1 MEEMNKQTK
10 ENAVKLSLASLNVQQ
25 TIKSICSDVVDMCLQ
40 TLHGCL
46 YVSEDKE
53 NFERQM
59 KLENNDVTPIPLS
72 PVEIDSELNFF
83 AESLKK
89 FYTTLSNKFTNC
101 LFETTKSTAEAIRN
115 RLIHS
120 SETNSPLI
128 LSTLTLQHSVIVLS
142 PSVEELQEC
151 LSQGN
156 EMLLQIFN
164 NIPLWDQEKVMPWM
178 TKRLNMRKNNMSFKD
193 QKCQNMRVTK
203 TEISENY
210 EKQVVPE
217 KNVFYEVVSE
227 NKDIQSLLNILS
239 DSLDI
244 LNSNIFYKLSR
255 FNKFNFLWEESIETY
270 LEDFMKTDP
279 QISEFSSE
287 LTRFDK
293 LEEET
298 DDLPEKT
305 VVGPF
310 LLDSTELKEI
320 IKNYISNWKSGICRI
335 LNQKYKVLL
344 NGMLTFMDEQAQSLS
359 RQLRDL
365 EDIRLL
371 MICLDNI
378 LEREIELDMNIIP
391 IEEAYSLLGKY
402 QFETP
407 QEELNSVDTL
417 RYKFRNLLQQHKETL
432 ENLHVVAPKF
442 KDELITSSAG
452 LSDQV
457 EEFHQAY
464 MQSGPTVPGL
474 EPAEASERLNYF
486 VSLVDGL
493 LRTYQTCSG
502 GEQLFGLP
510 VTEQPL
516 LNQYSKEIK
525 LLKKLYSLYNNVN
538 DTIDGY
544 YDLLW
549 SDVDIESIVND
560 LNDFKNKFKKL
571 PKKLQEWQAYHDL
584 SKKLEDFSES
594 CPLLE
599 LMASKTMELRHW
611 DKISEITKTP
621 IDVKSNTFRLRDLMR
636 APLLQYSDEI
646 EDTCI
651 SSVKEKDIESKLKNV
666 VEDWS
671 NQKFQFQAFKNRGEL
686 MLKTSDVVEINS
698 KLEDSLMVLNYLLSN
713 RYNVPYRKSIQEWI
727 GKLSV
732 TLDIIEKLLL
742 VQNLW
747 IYLEAVFVGGD
758 IAKQLP
764 AEAKRFSDIDK
775 GWVRIMQKAHDE
787 LNVVNTCV
795 GDDLLGHMLPHL
807 HEQLEFCQ
815 KSLTGYLECKRAV
828 FPRFYFVSDPVL
840 LEILGQASDCHT
852 IQPHL
857 SSIAENID
865 ELEFSQRDYDHVLAA
880 ISREGEKIPLEG
892 NLKAVGNVE
901 NWLGELLVVQQKSL
915 HQIIRVASMQIKE
928 EDFNLLTYLYESIA
942 QVGLLALQFL
952 WTSDAEEAMLTI
964 KYNKTIMTDTAKKF
978 LSILNMFIDQTTK
991 PLTKYEVIKFET
1003 LITIHLH
1010 QKDIFDD
1017 LVKLH
1022 IKSPSDFEWLK
1033 QSRFYFNEE
1042 EDRTQCNIT
1051 DVINVYQNEFIGC
1064 QDRLVITP
1072 LTDRCYITMAQSLG
1086 MSMGAAPAGPAG
1098 TGKTETVK
1106 DMGKALGKYVVVF
1119 NCSDQ
1124 MDFRGL
1130 GRIFKGLAQSG
1141 SWGCFDEFNRIDLPV
1156 LSVAAQQINIVLMA
1170 KKNKKKYFLFSDN
1183 ETVSMNP
1190 EFGIFLTMNP
1200 GYAGRQELPE
1210 NLKVMFRTVAMM
1222 VPDRMIIIRIKMA
1235 SNGFLENVEL
1245 SQKFFVLYKLC
1256 EEQLS
1261 KQVHYDFGLR
1271 NILSVLRTFGT
1282 VKKTSMNEPE
1292 ALIVMK
1298 VLKDLNISKLV
1309 DEDEPL
1315 LLSLIEDLFP
1325 NLTTTPVVYKQL
1337 QAAIVSNTAQFKLI
1351 NYPAW
1356 NLKVLQL
1363 FETQRVR
1370 HGMMT
1375 LGPSGAGKTC
1385 CINILMR
1392 SLTDCGHPHK
1402 EMRMNPK
1409 AITASQ
1415 MFGRLDV
1422 ASNDWTDGVF
1432 SALWRKTLKV
1442 KKSES
1447 VWLVLDGPVD
1457 AIWIENLNSVLD
1469 DTKKLTLANGDRIPM
1484 APNCKIIFEVHNIDN
1499 ASPAT
1504 VSRNG
1509 MVFMSSS
1516 CLTWKPIL
1524 QGWLLTRP
1532 AQEGEVFGPLFDKI
1546 YQDIVTF
1553 STVSLTKKMEI
1564 LQCMEIKQACDL
1576 LEGLIKSYSEKG
1588 SHLLSVHYQRLF
1600 IFALMWSFGN
1610 LLELDGRL
1618 KLQEFMLTHPSKL
1631 LYPKLTAE
1639 RTIFEYTVD
1648 ANGEYPSLKHI
1659 K

>member
-1 MEEMNKQTK
+1 M
-10 ENAVKLSLASLNVQQ
+10 
-25 TIKSICSDVVDMCLQ
+25 
-40 TLHGCL
+40 
-46 YVSEDKE
+46 
-53 NFERQM
+53 
-59 KLENNDVTPIPLS
+59 
-72 PVEIDSELNFF
+72 
-83 AESLKK
+83 
-89 FYTTLSNKFTNC
+89 
-101 LFETTKSTAEAIRN
+101 
-115 RLIHS
+115 
-120 SETNSPLI
+120 
-128 LSTLTLQHSVIVLS
+128 
-142 PSVEELQEC
+142 
-151 LSQGN
+151 
-156 EMLLQIFN
+156 
-164 NIPLWDQEKVMPWM
+164 
-178 TKRLNMRKNNMSFKD
+178 
-193 QKCQNMRVTK
+193 
-203 TEISENY
+203 
-210 EKQVVPE
+210 
-217 KNVFYEVVSE
+217 
-227 NKDIQSLLNILS
+227 
-239 DSLDI
+239 
-244 LNSNIFYKLSR
+244 
-255 FNKFNFLWEESIETY
+255 
-270 LEDFMKTDP
+270 
-279 QISEFSSE
+279 
-287 LTRFDK
+287 
-293 LEEET
+293 
-298 DDLPEKT
+298 
-305 VVGPF
+305 VGPF
-310 LLDSTELKEI
+310 LLDSTSLTREIKKYILKW
-320 IKNYISNWKSGICRI
+320 KNGICHM
-335 LNQKYKVLL
+335 LNNKYKVLL
-344 NGMLTFMDEQAQSLS
+344 NEMLAFIDEQSQSLS
-359 RQLRDL
+359 MNLRDL

-378 LEREIELDMNIIP
+378 LEKQIELDMNIIP
-391 IEEAYSLLGKY
+391 IEEAYSLLAKY
-402 QFETP
+402 EYAISQD
-407 QEELNSVDTL
+407 ELNWVDTL

-442 KDELITSSAG
+442 KDELIHSSAN
-452 LSDQV
+452 LSVQV
-457 EEFHQAY
+457 DEFHRMYESA
-464 MQSGPTVPGL
+464 GPTVPGL
-474 EPAEASERLNYF
+474 EPSEASDRLNYF
-486 VSLVDGL
+486 VTLIDGL
-493 LRTYQTCSG
+493 SRTFQTCSG

-510 VTEQPL
+510 VTEQPV
-516 LNQYSKEIK
+516 LNQYNKEIK
-525 LLKKLYSLYNNVN
+525 LLMKLYGLYNAVN
-538 DTIDGY
+538 DTINGY
-544 YDLLW
+544 YDQLW
-549 SDVDIESIVND
+549 SDVNIEVIVSDI
-560 LNDFKNKFKKL
+560 NDFKNRFKKL
-571 PKKLQEWQAYHDL
+571 PKKLSEWQAYHDL
-584 SKKLEDFSES
+584 KDKLENFSES
-594 CPLLE
+594 CVLLE

-611 DKISEITKTP
+611 DKISDITKTP
-621 IDVKSNTFRLRDLMR
+621 LDVKSNSFRLRDLMK
-636 APLLQYSDEI
+636 APLVQYSDEI
-646 EDTCI
+646 EDACI
-651 SSVKEKDIESKLKNV
+651 SSVKEKDIESKLKSV
-666 VEDWS
+666 IDDWS
-671 NQKFQFQAFKNRGEL
+671 NQRFVFAPFKTRGEL
-686 MLKTSDVVEINS
+686 MLKTSDIIETTS
-698 KLEDSLMVLNYLLSN
+698 KLEDSLMVLNYLLTN

-727 GKLSV
+727 MKLSV

-775 GWVRIMQKAHDE
+775 GWVKIMQKAHDE
-787 LNVVNTCV
+787 MNVVNTCV
-795 GDDLLGHMLPHL
+795 GDDLLGHMLPQL
-807 HEQLEFCQ
+807 FEQLELCQ

-865 ELEFSQRDYDHVLAA
+865 ELEFNTKDYDHMLAA
-880 ISREGEKIPLEG
+880 VSREGEKIPLEG
-892 NLKAVGNVE
+892 TLKAIGNVE
-901 NWLGELLVVQQKSL
+901 SWLGELLMVQQKSL
-915 HQIIRVASMQIKE
+915 HNIIRVASMQIKE
-928 EDFNLLTYLYESIA
+928 EDFVLLQYLYESIA
-942 QVGLLALQFL
+942 QVGLLALQFI
-952 WTSDAEEAMLTI
+952 WTNDSEEAMLNVR
-964 KYNKTIMTDTAKKF
+964 YNKGVMVETAKKF
-978 LSILNMFIDQTTK
+978 LAILNTFIEQTTK
-991 PLTKYEVIKFET
+991 PLSKYDVVKFET

-1022 IKSPSDFEWLK
+1022 VKSPSDFEWLK
-1033 QSRFYFNEE
+1033 QSRFYFSDE

-1051 DVINVYQNEFIGC
+1051 DVINIYQNEFIGC
-1064 QDRLVITP
+1064 QERLVITP

-1156 LSVAAQQINIVLMA
+1156 LSVAAQQISIVLMA
-1170 KKNKKKYFLFSDN
+1170 KKNKKKFFLFSDG

-1271 NILSVLRTFGT
+1271 NILSVLRTLGT
-1282 VKKTSMNEPE
+1282 VKKTSINEPE
-1292 ALIVMK
+1292 SLIVMK
-1298 VLKDLNISKLV
+1298 VLKDLNLSKLV

-1325 NLTTTPVVYKQL
+1325 GLVTTPVVYKQL
-1337 QAAIVSNTAQFKLI
+1337 QAAIASNATSHKLI
-1351 NYPAW
+1351 NYPSW
-1356 NLKVLQL
+1356 TLKLLQL

-1385 CINILMR
+1385 CINVLMR
-1392 SLTDCGHPHK
+1392 SLTDCGQPHK

-1442 KKSES
+1442 KKSEY

-1484 APNCKIIFEVHNIDN
+1484 AVNCKIIFEVHNIDN

-1524 QGWLLTRP
+1524 QAWLLTRP
-1532 AQEGEVFGPLFDKI
+1532 AYEGDTLAPLFDKI
-1546 YQDIVTF
+1546 YQDIIIF
-1553 STVSLTKKMEI
+1553 SVVNLTKKMDM

-1576 LEGLIKSYSEKG
+1576 LEGLIKAFSERS
-1588 SHLLSVHYQRLF
+1588 SHLTPIQLQRLF
-1600 IFALMWSFGN
+1600 IFSLMWSFGS

-1618 KLQEFMLTHPSKL
+1618 RLQEFMLSHSSKL
-1631 LYPKLTAE
+1631 AYPKLTAD
-1639 RTIFEYTVD
+1639 RTIFEFTVD
-1648 ANGEYPSLKHI
+1648 ANGGWCFECAFEGPILWVVFLFFCVFFCVFFLLL
-1659 K
+1659 

>member
-1 MEEMNKQTK
+1 M
-10 ENAVKLSLASLNVQQ
+10 LNV
-25 TIKSICSDVVDMCLQ
+25 
-40 TLHGCL
+40 
-46 YVSEDKE
+46 
-53 NFERQM
+53 
-59 KLENNDVTPIPLS
+59 
-72 PVEIDSELNFF
+72 
-83 AESLKK
+83 
-89 FYTTLSNKFTNC
+89 
-101 LFETTKSTAEAIRN
+101 
-115 RLIHS
+115 
-120 SETNSPLI
+120 
-128 LSTLTLQHSVIVLS
+128 
-142 PSVEELQEC
+142 
-151 LSQGN
+151 
-156 EMLLQIFN
+156 
-164 NIPLWDQEKVMPWM
+164 
-178 TKRLNMRKNNMSFKD
+178 
-193 QKCQNMRVTK
+193 
-203 TEISENY
+203 
-210 EKQVVPE
+210 
-217 KNVFYEVVSE
+217 
-227 NKDIQSLLNILS
+227 
-239 DSLDI
+239 
-244 LNSNIFYKLSR
+244 
-255 FNKFNFLWEESIETY
+255 
-270 LEDFMKTDP
+270 
-279 QISEFSSE
+279 
-287 LTRFDK
+287 
-293 LEEET
+293 
-298 DDLPEKT
+298 
-305 VVGPF
+305 
-310 LLDSTELKEI
+310 
-320 IKNYISNWKSGICRI
+320 
-335 LNQKYKVLL
+335 KYKVLL
-344 NGMLTFMDEQAQSLS
+344 NEMLAFMDEQSQSLS
-359 RQLRDL
+359 RNLRDL

-371 MICLDNI
+371 MLCLDNI
-378 LEREIELDMNIIP
+378 LEKQIELDMNIIP
-391 IEEAYSLLGKY
+391 IEEAYSLLAKY
-402 QFETP
+402 QYEIP
-407 QEELNSVDTL
+407 QDELNWVDTL

-442 KDELITSSAG
+442 RDELITSSAG
-452 LSDQV
+452 LSTQL
-457 EEFHQAY
+457 EEFHQGY
-464 MQSGPTVPGL
+464 LESGPTVPGL
-474 EPAEASERLNYF
+474 SPDEASERLNYF
-486 VSLVDGL
+486 VSLIEGL
-493 LRTYQTCSG
+493 SRTYQTCSG

-510 VTEQPL
+510 VTEHPL
-516 LNQYSKEIK
+516 MAQYNREIK
-525 LLKKLYSLYNNVN
+525 LLQKLYGLYNVVN
-538 DTIDGY
+538 DTIGGY

-549 SDVDIESIVND
+549 ADVNIDTIVND
-560 LNDFKNKFKKL
+560 VNEFKNRFKKL
-571 PKKLQEWQAYHDL
+571 PKKLNEWTAYHDL
-584 SKKLEDFSES
+584 NKKLEDFSES
-594 CPLLE
+594 SPLLE

-621 IDVKSNTFRLRDLMR
+621 LDVKSNSFRLRDLMK

-646 EDTCI
+646 EDACI
-651 SSVKEKDIESKLKNV
+651 SSVKEKDIEFKLKGV
-666 VEDWS
+666 IDEWT
-671 NQKFQFQAFKNRGEL
+671 NQRFVFAPFKTRGEL
-686 MLKTSDVVEINS
+686 MLKTSDIVEVTS
-698 KLEDSLMVLNYLLSN
+698 KLEDSLMILNYLLSN

-732 TLDIIEKLLL
+732 TLDIIEKWLL

-764 AEAKRFSDIDK
+764 AEAKRFNDIDK
-775 GWVRIMQKAHDE
+775 TWVRIMQKAHDE
-787 LNVVNTCV
+787 MNIVSTCV

-807 HEQLEFCQ
+807 FEQLELCQ
-815 KSLTGYLECKRAV
+815 KSLTGYLECKRAI

-857 SSIAENID
+857 SSIAENIG
-865 ELEFSQRDYDHVLAA
+865 ELEFSQRDYDQMLSA
-880 ISREGEKIPLEG
+880 ISREGEKISLEG
-892 NLKAVGNVE
+892 VLKAIGNVE
-901 NWLGELLVVQQKSL
+901 SWLGELLVVQQRSL
-915 HQIIRVASMQIKE
+915 HNIIRVASMQIKE
-928 EDFNLLTYLYESIA
+928 EEFNLLNYLYETIA

-952 WTSDAEEAMLTI
+952 WTSDSEEAMLTL
-964 KYNKTIMTDTAKKF
+964 KFNKHIMVDTAKKF
-978 LSILNMFIDQTTK
+978 LTILNTFIEQTTK
-991 PLTKYEVIKFET
+991 TLTKYEVIKFET

-1022 IKSPSDFEWLK
+1022 VKSPSDFEWLK
-1033 QSRFYFNEE
+1033 QSRFYFSEE

-1051 DVINVYQNEFIGC
+1051 DVINIYQNEFIGC
-1064 QDRLVITP
+1064 QERLVITP

-1106 DMGKALGKYVVVF
+1106 DMSKALGKYVVVF

-1141 SWGCFDEFNRIDLPV
+1141 SWGCFDEFNRIELPV
-1156 LSVAAQQINIVLMA
+1156 LSVAAQQISIVLMA
-1170 KKNKKKYFLFSDN
+1170 KKNKKKSFLFSDG
-1183 ETVSMNP
+1183 ETVNMNP

-1235 SNGFLENVEL
+1235 SNGFLENIEL

-1271 NILSVLRTFGT
+1271 NILSVLRTLGS
-1282 VKKTSMNEPE
+1282 VKKTSINEPE
-1292 ALIVMK
+1292 SLIVMK

-1325 NLTTTPVVYKQL
+1325 SLITAPVIYKQL
-1337 QAAIVSNTAQFKLI
+1337 QSAIASNTATAKLI

-1356 NLKVLQL
+1356 NLKLLQL

-1385 CINILMR
+1385 CINLLMR

-1409 AITASQ
+1409 AITASE
-1415 MFGRLDV
+1415 MFGKLDV

-1457 AIWIENLNSVLD
+1457 ALWIENLNSVLD

-1484 APNCKIIFEVHNIDN
+1484 ALNCKIIFEVHNIDN

-1524 QGWLLTRP
+1524 QGWLL
-1532 AQEGEVFGPLFDKI
+1532 
-1546 YQDIVTF
+1546 
-1553 STVSLTKKMEI
+1553 S
-1564 LQCMEIKQACDL
+1564 
-1576 LEGLIKSYSEKG
+1576 
-1588 SHLLSVHYQRLF
+1588 RL
-1600 IFALMWSFGN
+1600 
-1610 LLELDGRL
+1610 
-1618 KLQEFMLTHPSKL
+1618 
-1631 LYPKLTAE
+1631 Y
-1639 RTIFEYTVD
+1639 
-1648 ANGEYPSLKHI
+1648 
-1659 K
+1659 